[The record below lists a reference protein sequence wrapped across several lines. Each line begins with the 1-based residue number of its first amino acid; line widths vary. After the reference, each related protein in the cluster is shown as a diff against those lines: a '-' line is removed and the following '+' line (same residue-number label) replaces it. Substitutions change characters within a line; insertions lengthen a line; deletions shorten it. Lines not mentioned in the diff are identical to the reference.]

1 MIFTDRKITIR
12 NGKSTI
18 NEPVILYRGDY
29 EVSIR
34 FTIMESKFRFKSGVN
49 LVDSEKASHGQLAIL
64 TPYGGN
70 VFSEIVKCEDGA
82 VTFTLTKEM
91 IDQLEE
97 VGLYS
102 FQIRLFDYYRES
114 RVSIPP
120 VEFGIEVREP
130 VASEDH
136 DNEVNN
142 AIVGYSIAKVVDPS
156 KENIGD
162 TFDDNGNYNKTEWE
176 TGDRISE
183 GKLNKIEDAL
193 DKMNEKERNDVAAL
207 DRRVS
212 SNYSILE
219 STKADKNEVNSKIWG
234 MTNMGQDVKKAMTG
248 GSVAVVGENAVL
260 EDNIV
265 NRQVT
270 NRKLANNSVDGRTV
284 MDESLDV
291 KYTFAKTRFIRLNE
305 VEINYMLITID
316 NIIGALN
323 EGDTIT
329 IAGNLLGKDVGNA
342 GARITVTSIGIAST
356 QSDNGGDYS
365 LSILRNF
372 NNTATYAPTN
382 SGFFNDGFKNR
393 LTIINPIP
401 DTEPYLILS
410 VAINPTLM
418 CELELIISG
427 LHIQIN
433 DSAPID
439 ITANIIKHVG
449 MFNDGIRQ
457 QTLDVYFGDPIKT
470 PEKSNNAK
478 MDKALLYD
486 FDNYV
491 QFSYDA
497 RDDDLTTTNFWV
509 LLTVPNVLGQL
520 TPSDIVN
527 MEFSCVNLNYNESI
541 NLISTCLGSTNFG
554 DGRDYNMRT
563 VDNYKECKART
574 IAYGSIIKHDTTIG
588 IASDGNVSA
597 DTPYLLLGFRVNQS
611 ARTNVSFAVG
621 DIKISK
627 NDGSLISV
635 EPVYAGPYREKYMFS
650 RCNCTIGKGVGA
662 LLTNELG
669 VSNADIK
676 DEAITFNKLSTS
688 AISTDYIWH
697 VEGTCTCGDYSGG
710 WVLVTVPKNT
720 IKFIND
726 FFILKY
732 KITPYNGTLV
742 NPSSMCIGHSDYMDA
757 TDFYRIIPGYALIS
771 QHGSYDV
778 DTGIVTYNIPRSII
792 ENQGDS
798 NIVLGIRTY
807 NQDIIDKIS
816 LTYAFNYD
824 VENIVD
830 SPNKV
835 GFAAPYFGY
844 SIQNYSSTK
853 TMIDNDLIL
862 TNRNYQ
868 DIIDLSG
875 LESVSPLKG
884 KYISILGDSIST
896 YSGWIPSGNAV
907 WYTGKTSD
915 VTNVNQTWWHQAI
928 TELQANLCVNN
939 SWSGSRVTTTGGEA
953 AAGCMT
959 RCQSLHTD
967 DHDPD
972 IIIVYLGINDYNNG
986 IDIGTYDGLSIVPS
1000 TTTTFREAYGIM
1012 LDKILT
1018 RYSTSR
1024 VFVCTLPYCDRNVD
1038 DNAFPELNQDSLPLP
1053 KYNEA
1058 IRELADAFGVDI
1070 IELSKCGITF
1080 HNRKKYLTDEL
1091 HPLQTGMDLIT
1102 RKVVNTLKNS

>member
-1 MIFTDRKITIR
+1 MIVTNRIITVRKGVSSID
-12 NGKSTI
+12 N
-18 NEPVILYRGDY
+18 PVIVYRGDY
-29 EVSIR
+29 EVSIK

-70 VFSEIVKCEDGA
+70 VFSEIVKCEDGT

-156 KENIGD
+156 KENVGD
-162 TFDDNGNYNKTEWE
+162 TFDANGNYNKTDWE
-176 TGDRISE
+176 TGDRITE

-193 DKMNEKERNDVAAL
+193 DKINEKERNDVAAL

-212 SNYSILE
+212 SNYNVLE
-219 STKADKNEVNSKIWG
+219 SNKADKTEVNRKIWG
-234 MTNMGQDVKKAMTG
+234 MANMGQDVRNAMTG

-284 MDESLDV
+284 MDESLDA
-291 KYTFAKTRFIRLNE
+291 KYTFVKTRFIRSSE
-305 VEINYMLITID
+305 YVNYMLITID

-323 EGDTIT
+323 VGDTVRIC
-329 IAGNLLGKDVGNA
+329 GDMLGKDVGNV
-342 GARITVTSIGIAST
+342 GARILLSDVGIGST
-356 QSDNGGDYS
+356 QSDNGEDYNLDS
-365 LSILRNF
+365 VYNF
-372 NNTATYAPTN
+372 NKLTVYNNTNGLHEA
-382 SGFFNDGFKNR
+382 GFREKINI
-393 LTIINPIP
+393 TNPIP
-401 DTEPYLILS
+401 DTEPYLVLALGIKQ
-410 VAINPTLM
+410 TLP
-418 CELELIISG
+418 CEIELIFSG
-427 LHIQIN
+427 LYIQIN
-433 DSAPID
+433 DSTPID
-439 ITANIIKHVG
+439 ITSNIIKYVG
-449 MFNDGIRQ
+449 MFQDERRQ
-457 QTLDVYFGDPIKT
+457 QTLEAYFGDPIKT
-470 PEKSNNAK
+470 PEKSNTAK
-478 MDKALLYD
+478 VDRALLYD

-491 QFSYDA
+491 QFSYDV
-497 RDDDLTTTNFWV
+497 RSDNTTSTNFWV

-520 TPSDIVN
+520 TPSDIIN
-527 MEFSCVNLNYNESI
+527 IEYRCIDLNGNPSI
-541 NLISTCLGSTNFG
+541 DRIAPGIGSTNFA
-554 DGRDYNMRT
+554 DDRDYNLVT
-563 VDNYKECKART
+563 VDNFCAFSGNPITHAT
-574 IAYGSIIKHDTTIG
+574 ITKNTTTMH
-588 IASDGNVSA
+588 IASTGNVSA

-611 ARTNVSFAVG
+611 ARTNVSYAVG

-627 NDGSLISV
+627 NDGSLIEV
-635 EPVYAGPYREKYMFS
+635 QPVYAGPHREKYLYS
-650 RCNCTIGKGVGA
+650 RCDCTIGKGVGA
-662 LLTNELG
+662 LLTNKLG
-669 VSNADIK
+669 VDNTAIK
-676 DEAITFNKLSTS
+676 DGAITFNKLNAT
-688 AISTDYIWH
+688 AILTDYKWH
-697 VEGTCTCGDYSGG
+697 AEGTCKGNDFTGG
-710 WVLVTVPKNT
+710 WVLVTIPKNT
-720 IKFIND
+720 IVFDND
-726 FFILKY
+726 FFTLKY
-732 KITPYNGTLV
+732 KITLYNRTLL
-742 NPSSMCIGHSDYMDA
+742 NLDFKCIGHSDHMDA
-757 TDFYRIIPGYALIS
+757 TDFYSIIPGYALIS
-771 QHGSYDV
+771 NHGSYDAT
-778 DTGIVTYNIPRSII
+778 TGIVTYNVPRAII

-798 NIVLGIRTY
+798 NIVLGVRMY
-807 NQDIIDKIS
+807 NQDVLDKVTTTFDFS
-816 LTYAFNYD
+816 YD
-824 VENIVD
+824 VENITD

-835 GFAAPYFGY
+835 GFASPYFGY
-844 SIQNYSSTK
+844 NITNFSSTK

-875 LESVSPLKG
+875 LDSVSPLKG

-896 YSGWIPSGNAV
+896 YTGWIPEGNAV
-907 WYTGKTSD
+907 WYNGKTSD
-915 VTNVNQTWWHQAI
+915 VTNVKQTWWHQAI

-939 SWSGSRVTTTGGEA
+939 SWSGSRVTTTSGEA
-953 AAGCMT
+953 PAGCMT

-972 IIIVYLGINDYNNG
+972 IIIVYLGVNDYNG
-986 IDIGTYDGLSIVPS
+986 GVDIGTYDGMDTVPT
-1000 TTTTFREAYGIM
+1000 TTTTFREAYAVM

-1018 RYSTSR
+1018 RYQTSR
-1024 VFVCTLPYCDRNVD
+1024 VFVCTLPYCDRNTD
-1038 DNAFPELNQDSLPLP
+1038 ENAFPEKNQDSLALP